1 MFQVKTTKYFY
12 FYFISMAT
20 KNYTTKTAALS
31 ATTADMRKVQ
41 VSKKIE
47 IGSGDTATK
56 ITKDEVSAED
66 LLIGVDV
73 KNEETGETTHTR
85 QSVKALIDK
94 AQSDATAAAGIHVG
108 TETSM
113 VKGGENGNLNVD
125 ADNNGSL
132 DVGVPQKVKG
142 MNFCGN
148 VAVVNNADGT
158 VDFWFMNPDNPSVPK
173 VATESN
179 APTDAMYVYS
189 GKADIAGLTNGSK
202 HTRCFASNSTNTVK
216 FALTGDGKSS
226 ETSSTIMSA
235 ENKVSKIRVV
245 VTNGA
250 GTAITSV
257 ETPEICEENTTQ
269 KARGGTITTTKDGVT
284 ITLTD
289 VINNKVETPNINDAK
304 DGYTPGYVRFKGSV
318 SINSATVLGSDGGTY
333 KATVEFYNGSK
344 YVELGKTANI
354 THAYQTAALTAD
366 DAPEATLSYNVS
378 TTKTISGL
386 TYDSAAKVKVDVTG
400 IKGTQRGGAH
410 IKAQNERAYT
420 SNVKEGFKA
429 DGKTEKA
436 YVNDLAGVLATS
448 FDTTSGTTQNG
459 LDAVFTGSREAAC
472 TNTGDPDKVVIQ
484 TGATV
489 QTYEQ
494 KGGLS
499 TVAKDVTNTISAS
512 TWLQTSAASTASTT
526 SNSAGLTISSFTD
539 DDKRVL
545 AAIDGKTFPATS
557 AAYDN
562 EASLLTGD
570 YAKQLL
576 IQGVSLRY
584 PTTDVTGTYASAK
597 GWRSYTVPVTFGEG
611 KVAFSVTTTGE
622 GSWSNDKIRLFVVGV
637 INGTA
642 TAQCLSWSK
651 GDSSSCLAATG
662 AIGRAT
668 QTPTSNGTWKVETEA
683 STDLKGFPIG
693 SGYGYTYYI
702 VLQMNEG
709 CNVKLKSLK
718 FA

>member
-1 MFQVKTTKYFY
+1 
-12 FYFISMAT
+12 MAT
-20 KNYTTKTAALS
+20 NTNYTTKTAALK
-31 ATTADMRKVQ
+31 ATKADMRQVQ
-41 VSKKIE
+41 VSKKLT
-47 IGSGDTATK
+47 SK
-56 ITKDEVSAED
+56 EVWIDDAEGVSTNV
-66 LLIGVDV
+66 LELIGD
-73 KNEETGETTHTR
+73 
-85 QSVKALIDK
+85 
-94 AQSDATAAAGIHVG
+94 AQEAATAAAGIHVG
-108 TETSM
+108 TESSM
-113 VKGGENGNLNVD
+113 VKGGKDGNLNVD
-125 ADNNGSL
+125 ADGNGSL
-132 DVGVPQKVKG
+132 DAGVPQKVKG

-158 VDFWFMNPDNPSVPK
+158 VDFWFMNPDNPTVPK

-179 APTDAMYVYS
+179 APTESMYVYP
-189 GKADIAGLTNGSK
+189 GKADIAGLTTGSK
-202 HTRCFASNSTNTVK
+202 HTRCFAANSTNTVS
-216 FALTGDGKSS
+216 FALTGDGKST

-245 VTNGA
+245 VTDGA

-269 KARGGTITTTKDGVT
+269 KARKGTITTTKDGVT
-284 ITLTD
+284 ITLTN
-289 VINNKVETPNINDAK
+289 VINNKVETPDINDAK
-304 DGYTPGYVRFKGSV
+304 EGYTPGYVRFEGSV
-318 SINSATVLGSDGGTY
+318 SINSATLLGADGGTY

-354 THAYQTAALTAD
+354 THAYQTAALTAE
-366 DAPEATLSYNVS
+366 DAPEATLSYKATS
-378 TTKTISGL
+378 TKTVSGI
-386 TYDSAAKVKVDVTG
+386 TYDSVAKVRVDVTG

-410 IKAQNERAYT
+410 AKAQSARAYT
-420 SNVKEGFKA
+420 SDVVEA
-429 DGKTEKA
+429 YKTGTTQKT
-436 YVNDLAGVLATS
+436 YVGSLAGDLTTS

-459 LDAVFTGSREAAC
+459 LDAVFTGYREASC
-472 TNTGDPDKVVIQ
+472 TNAGDPDKVVIQ

-494 KGGLS
+494 KGGKS
-499 TVAKDVTNTISAS
+499 NVAKDVTNTVSAS
-512 TWLQTSAASTASTT
+512 TWLQTSAASTTSTT

-545 AAIDGKTFPATS
+545 AAIDGTTFPATS
-557 AAYDN
+557 AEYDN
-562 EASLLTGD
+562 EASLLTGE

-576 IQGVSLRY
+576 IQGTSLRY

-597 GWRSYTVPVTFGEG
+597 GWRSYTVPVSFGEG
-611 KVAFSVTTTGE
+611 KVSFSVTTTGS
-622 GSWSNDKIRLFVVGV
+622 GTWSNDKIRLFIVGV

-642 TAQCLSWSK
+642 TAQCLSWAK
-651 GDSSSCLAATG
+651 GDSANCLTTTG

-668 QTPTSNGTWKVETEA
+668 GTPTANGTWKVETEA
-683 STDLKGFPIG
+683 STDVKGFPIG

-709 CNVKLKSLK
+709 CGVKLTSLK